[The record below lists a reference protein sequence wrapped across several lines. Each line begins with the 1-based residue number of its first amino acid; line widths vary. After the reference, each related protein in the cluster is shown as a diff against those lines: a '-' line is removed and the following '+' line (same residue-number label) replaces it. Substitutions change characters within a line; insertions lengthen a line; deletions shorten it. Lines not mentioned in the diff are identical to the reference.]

1 MFCTQCGKKIS
12 MDDRFCSGCGA
23 PNKNFQKEINVAV
36 KPEEPKPEK
45 AKSEEAKP
53 EKKIYH
59 AEAFPKEKEEVILE
73 SEQYDYRALPGKEVK
88 GIKSIYMIDFFSRLT
103 GKSNIPMCIY
113 LILNV
118 GIIGLICSAFLA
130 LPIGWGMAAG
140 LILYIASVT
149 VALSPIGEFMIRYQ
163 NNCREIRDVEV
174 VNRLEPLF
182 REVYYKAKKQNP
194 EISGDVRLFMNED
207 KSPNA
212 FATGRKTIC
221 ITRGML
227 EQDDDTIKATFAHEF
242 GHLAHKDTDR
252 LLVVYVGNL
261 FITAIASLF
270 QIAVMINYV
279 IMSIVAL
286 FMDSDEGFFV
296 AIFNAI
302 ASFISLIFVRGL
314 MRVWGALGTALCMKT
329 SRGNEY
335 EADHFAF
342 TLGYGRELT
351 LFLTA
356 LAAYEGDKPR
366 GLFASL
372 ASSHPDSKD
381 RVDRLLELEAQAL

>member
-1 MFCTQCGKKIS
+1 
-12 MDDRFCSGCGA
+12 
-23 PNKNFQKEINVAV
+23 
-36 KPEEPKPEK
+36 
-45 AKSEEAKP
+45 
-53 EKKIYH
+53 
-59 AEAFPKEKEEVILE
+59 
-73 SEQYDYRALPGKEVK
+73 
-88 GIKSIYMIDFFSRLT
+88 
-103 GKSNIPMCIY
+103 
-113 LILNV
+113 
-118 GIIGLICSAFLA
+118 
-130 LPIGWGMAAG
+130 
-140 LILYIASVT
+140 
-149 VALSPIGEFMIRYQ
+149 
-163 NNCREIRDVEV
+163 
-174 VNRLEPLF
+174 
-182 REVYYKAKKQNP
+182 
-194 EISGDVRLFMNED
+194 
-207 KSPNA
+207 
-212 FATGRKTIC
+212 
-221 ITRGML
+221 
-227 EQDDDTIKATFAHEF
+227 
-242 GHLAHKDTDR
+242 
-252 LLVVYVGNL
+252 
-261 FITAIASLF
+261 
-270 QIAVMINYV
+270 MINYV

-381 RVDRLLELEAQAL
+381 RVDRLLELEAQAQ